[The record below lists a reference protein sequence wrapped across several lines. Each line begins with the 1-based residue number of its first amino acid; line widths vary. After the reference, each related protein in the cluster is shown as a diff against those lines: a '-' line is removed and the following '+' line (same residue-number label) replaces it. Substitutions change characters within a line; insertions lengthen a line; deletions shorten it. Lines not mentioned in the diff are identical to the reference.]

1 MAAVTVGELRSLV
14 ERFAAALE
22 ANKADR
28 AAVRSLRDLCGMF
41 DECEK
46 RTVVDFF
53 AIAGRASIPTAPQPR
68 PLSSTV
74 MPALTSLRTFANK
87 FVKKDL
93 NRSLDSLLS
102 LMRASADTSIALL
115 VAAVREEVASAS
127 QPLKQK
133 DAGAMNDSL
142 VDDYVRRLE
151 IALGDERRFR
161 PVLEELLAD
170 ERIAQPEA
178 AAIASRFYGRVPKGT
193 SRAKAIERVRERQEK
208 LMEFKKR
215 PSTAGRS
222 AA

>member
-1 MAAVTVGELRSLV
+1 
-14 ERFAAALE
+14 
-22 ANKADR
+22 
-28 AAVRSLRDLCGMF
+28 
-41 DECEK
+41 
-46 RTVVDFF
+46 
-53 AIAGRASIPTAPQPR
+53 
-68 PLSSTV
+68 
-74 MPALTSLRTFANK
+74 
-87 FVKKDL
+87 
-93 NRSLDSLLS
+93 
-102 LMRASADTSIALL
+102 
-115 VAAVREEVASAS
+115 
-127 QPLKQK
+127 
-133 DAGAMNDSL
+133 MNDSL